1 MQKQNIIRT
10 FLFAVFFSAGAAALG
25 VSILVDDLLQ
35 YYHNK
40 QLLET
45 AQKNLQRLDSL
56 NIDYDALLQRLKF
69 DAGFVKHIAPAVVG
83 SKPADTN
90 AIYPQATAEQLA
102 AAQELLSEDLA
113 RQDTQPT
120 VPKWLGR
127 CSNPVR
133 RTVLFI
139 AGASLIL
146 ISFVSFNPVKK
157 EANPGKDT
165 GNPPSRGQH
174 SRFGRVAR

>member
-1 MQKQNIIRT
+1 MQRQNIIRT
-10 FLFAVFFSAGAAALG
+10 LLFAVFFSVGAAALG

-40 QLLET
+40 QLLKT
-45 AQKNLQRLDSL
+45 AQKNLQRLESL
-56 NIDYDALLQRLKF
+56 NIDYDALLQRLKT
-69 DAGFVKHIAPAVVG
+69 DTSFVKHIAPAVVG

-90 AIYPQATAEQLA
+90 AIYPKATAEQLA
-102 AAQELLSEDLA
+102 AAEALLSEDLA
-113 RQDTQPT
+113 RQGTQPT

-127 CSNPVR
+127 CSDPSR
-133 RTVLFI
+133 RAILFF

-157 EANPGKDT
+157 EAGPDKDA
-165 GNPPSRGQH
+165 GN
-174 SRFGRVAR
+174 